1 MAVDGK
7 VLAVIVLN
15 GEVNSINWDL
25 MILVA
30 ELVPETEC
38 SNTSGILLQSDI
50 KALT

>member
-15 GEVNSINWDL
+15 GEVNSINCDL
-25 MILVA
+25 MIT
-30 ELVPETEC
+30 ELVLETEC

-50 KALT
+50 KAHT